1 MSNGA
6 ENKNES
12 SIISDQYDDHRQLA
26 EETMKSDSKKA
37 CIMLIVTAIVV
48 FGFDML
54 AVYSSDVPFSLVW
67 LNIIPV
73 PIGLIGLG
81 LLAIKEPMVAVV
93 IAALLV
99 FALWIFNLVPL
110 SPVVI
115 EKGLTQK
122 GIAIGLLFG
131 AYMFANCAMKEK
143 QDLTTK

>member
-1 MSNGA
+1 MSNGI

-37 CIMLIVTAIVV
+37 CILLTVTAIVV

-54 AVYSSDVPFSLVW
+54 ATYSLDIPILMVW

-81 LLAIKEPMVAVV
+81 LLAVKEPMVAVI

-131 AYMFANCAMKEK
+131 AYMFANFATKEK
-143 QDLTTK
+143 RELSPK